1 MKLIQKHFS
10 LYLMF
15 LPIFL
20 YFCVFSF
27 YPLIRGFIMSL
38 QEFRVIGDRP
48 FIGLENYKTVL
59 ADPMFWQTFKNTIII
74 GGGVLLVGFIAPI
87 IVAVLLNEV
96 LNMVFKRFVQTVIY
110 LPHLFSWVVVGG
122 IWIFMLSP
130 DGGLVNSFL
139 TAIGKERVHF
149 LADLDYVR
157 DIMVLSAT
165 WKDMGYN
172 CIIYLAAIVAIN
184 PTLYEAARIDGAK
197 RWHEI
202 RYITIPQLIPTMK
215 IVLLLNLMGILR
227 IFDQIFIMRNP
238 ATANKVDVLMVYI
251 YEKGILGFQMGVA
264 AAASFIIIL
273 ITLLL
278 VLITRK
284 VTKYDM
290 E

>member
-74 GGGVLLVGFIAPI
+74 GGGVLIVGFIAPI
-87 IVAVLLNEV
+87 IVAVLLNEI

>member
-74 GGGVLLVGFIAPI
+74 GGGVLIVGFIAPI
-87 IVAVLLNEV
+87 IVAILLNEV
-96 LNMVFKRFVQTVIY
+96 LNMVFKRFIQTVIY